1 MHLLELS
8 YACRAQHIEVFG
20 GAMSV
25 FFDCRDRKFTATLSA
40 SQANEMKHGN
50 FGPIFKAY
58 GLEPGVIGSIDVY
71 ALSVDFL

>member
-1 MHLLELS
+1 
-8 YACRAQHIEVFG
+8 
-20 GAMSV
+20 MSV